1 MLNCNTTVVLEEI
14 CGRRRRPKTSERDRG
29 IDTVMDQKQKH
40 GSKRHSG
47 IYEYHGQSI
56 QRRTS
61 KKTSSSDRHGQI
73 YPEGF
78 IQASIRAVTP
88 DPTSPDGQNAPSS
101 SSLFPSASLPTSP
114 ESATYENLNGPH
126 YSAPFDSSQLNNL
139 PSDTIGEPISR
150 PRTRTLEERT
160 RDRSPTSMLSK
171 TRSRIS
177 SLQSST
183 LPPLHDSSGD
193 ISSIGFPSII
203 ASPPSTSQSHAN
215 RQRLVKSP
223 PRPLSPIKT
232 IQTATST
239 TPKSSPTTDKTRILQ
254 LMKSTCGRM
263 HGILSF
269 RTTKSGPWSSGY
281 CAINVASG
289 SLIYQMKGD
298 VTHAKTLIPDL
309 RGCKV
314 RTMRDKESLLTYLHV
329 STHTSALGIHLR
341 PLVTETLDSW
351 LAALLCWQPIRPKGV
366 QNKMAKPQTTPI
378 SERRLGNNRRSSA
391 INTVKDAA
399 IIKVGKMLYW
409 DENAQFQTPGVT
421 RNRRISTYKQ
431 QRSMSHAWQKVSC
444 TLQENG
450 NLKLFTEPDTCLL
463 AMIPLSSLSRY
474 AIQRLEPSV
483 LDDEFSLAI
492 YPHYTIP
499 YATKLP
505 ALRTTYLSLESR
517 VLFEV
522 WFVLLRAFTVPD
534 LYGPEQPSSSTEL
547 SFGDSMTPQHSP
559 IPCNAFRVER
569 LLTLR
574 ITEAKVYL
582 PRGPSDFSTRSSPRT
597 GSSQGQ
603 DWVSSDYYAEVNLDS
618 EVRARTAIK
627 TDTGNP
633 FWREDYEFLDL
644 PPVLSSALV
653 VLKTRNTEQRDWTL
667 VSRGL
672 QEYEQGDLNDMSAA
686 IGDIEIS
693 STDIMYGMVDLRLT
707 DLERGKD
714 LERWWPI
721 CNEQEEVVGEIL
733 IKMRLDEFI
742 VLLSQ
747 DYRQL
752 SEIMSTFSNGLTQQ
766 IAAVIPSDLK
776 RLSDTLLN
784 IFQVSGQASDW
795 MMSLVEDE
803 IDGIHKDSPVSR
815 FRYSRRIAS
824 NDSYDSGVERELMLR
839 DLGKSATVEANLLF
853 RGNSLLTKALDSH
866 MRRLGK
872 EYLEDT
878 LSERIRDID
887 ESDPDCEVD
896 PNKVQHTED
905 LQRNWRNLIAL
916 TENIWKSIYT
926 SAPRCPPELRVIF
939 RHIRACVEDR
949 YGDFL
954 RTVTY
959 SSVSGFL
966 FLRFFCP
973 AVLNPKLFGLLRGK
987 LFHMHVHLYNFGTL
1001 LHWVAHPA

>member
-1 MLNCNTTVVLEEI
+1 
-14 CGRRRRPKTSERDRG
+14 
-29 IDTVMDQKQKH
+29 MDQKQRH

-47 IYEYHGQSI
+47 IYEYQEQPI

-61 KKTSSSDRHGQI
+61 KRTSSKDRHGQI
-73 YPEGF
+73 YPDGF

-88 DPTSPDGQNAPSS
+88 DLTSPHGYADPAS
-101 SSLFPSASLPTSP
+101 SSLFPTASLPTSP
-114 ESATYENLNGPH
+114 ENSTFENPYEPRSL
-126 YSAPFDSSQLNNL
+126 APFDPEPPSSIPNDN
-139 PSDTIGEPISR
+139 SEEPIGR
-150 PRTRTLEERT
+150 PRTRTLEGRSQ
-160 RDRSPTSMLSK
+160 DRSPTSILSK
-171 TRSRIS
+171 TRNRMS
-177 SLQSST
+177 SLQSSA
-183 LPPLHDSSGD
+183 LPSLHDAPED

-203 ASPPSTSQSHAN
+203 ASPPLASQSQVP
-215 RQRLVKSP
+215 RQRLVKPP
-223 PRPLSPIKT
+223 PRPLSPIKMV
-232 IQTATST
+232 QATTSF

-269 RTTKSGPWSSGY
+269 RTTKSGPWSAGY

-314 RTMRDKESLLTYLHV
+314 RTMQDKETLLTYLHV
-329 STHTSALGIHLR
+329 STHTSTLGIHLR

-378 SERRLGNNRRSSA
+378 SERKLGTSRRSSA

-409 DENAQFQTPGVT
+409 DEHAQLQTLATT
-421 RNRRISTYKQ
+421 RSRRISTYKQ

-474 AIQRLEPSV
+474 SIQRLEPSV

-499 YATKLP
+499 NAAKLP
-505 ALRTTYLSLESR
+505 AIRTTYLSLESR

-534 LYGPEQPSSSTEL
+534 LYGPEQPTPSTDLSSE
-547 SFGDSMTPQHSP
+547 DSMTPQHSP
-559 IPCNAFRVER
+559 IPYNAFRVER
-569 LLTLR
+569 LLSLR
-574 ITEAKVYL
+574 ITEAKVYS
-582 PRGPSDFSTRSSPRT
+582 PRGPIDFSTRSSPRN

-603 DWVSSDYYAEVNLDS
+603 DWISNDYYAEVNLDS

-644 PPVLSSALV
+644 PPVLSSASV
-653 VLKTRNTEQRDWTL
+653 VLKTRNIEQRDWTL

-672 QEYEQGDLNDMSAA
+672 REYEQGDLNDMSAA

-693 STDIMYGMVDLRLT
+693 PMDTVYGMVNLRLT

-721 CNEQEEVVGEIL
+721 CNEQEEVVGEML
-733 IKMRLDEFI
+733 MKMRLDEFV

-752 SEIMSTFSNGLTQQ
+752 SEIMSSFSNGLTQQ

-784 IFQVSGQASDW
+784 IFQVSGQANDW

-803 IDGIHKDSPVSR
+803 IDGIHKDFPVSR

-896 PNKVQHTED
+896 PNRVQHAED

-916 TENIWKSIYT
+916 TENIWKSINS

-973 AVLNPKLFGLLRGK
+973 AVLNPKLFGLLKGK
-987 LFHMHVHLYNFGTL
+987 LCF
-1001 LHWVAHPA
+1001 

>member
-1 MLNCNTTVVLEEI
+1 
-14 CGRRRRPKTSERDRG
+14 
-29 IDTVMDQKQKH
+29 MDQKQWQ
-40 GSKRHSG
+40 GNKRHSG

-61 KKTSSSDRHGQI
+61 KKPSSKDRHGQF

-78 IQASIRAVTP
+78 TQASIRAVTP
-88 DPTSPDGQNAPSS
+88 EPTSPVNYNNSLS
-101 SSLFPSASLPTSP
+101 LSLFPSASLPTSP
-114 ESATYENLNGPH
+114 EYATHESSNGSH
-126 YSAPFDSSQLNNL
+126 HSTPFDSSQPNSFPTPDIEEL
-139 PSDTIGEPISR
+139 IGR
-150 PRTRTLEERT
+150 PRTRTLEERI
-160 RDRSPTSMLSK
+160 RERSPTSILSK

-177 SLQSST
+177 SLQSSA
-183 LPPLHDSSGD
+183 PPSLHDPPGD
-193 ISSIGFPSII
+193 VTSIGYPSII
-203 ASPPSTSQSHAN
+203 PSPPLTSHSQTT
-215 RQRLVKSP
+215 RQRLVKPP
-223 PRPLSPIKT
+223 PRPLSPIKN
-232 IQTATST
+232 IQATTSST
-239 TPKSSPTTDKTRILQ
+239 PQSSPTIDKAKILN

-269 RTTKSGPWSSGY
+269 RTTKAGPWSSGY

-298 VTHAKTLIPDL
+298 VTHTKTLIPDL

-314 RTMRDKESLLTYLHV
+314 RTMRDSESLLTYLHV
-329 STHTSALGIHLR
+329 STHTSTLGIHLR
-341 PLVTETLDSW
+341 PNVTETIYSW

-366 QNKMAKPQTTPI
+366 QNKMAKPQTAPI
-378 SERRLGNNRRSSA
+378 SERRLVNSRRSSA

-409 DENAQFQTPGVT
+409 DENAQSQTSSIT
-421 RNRRISTYKQ
+421 HNRRISTYKQ

-450 NLKLFTEPDTCLL
+450 NLKLFTEPDTSLIC
-463 AMIPLSSLSRY
+463 MIPLSSLSRY

-483 LDDEFSLAI
+483 LDDDFSLAI
-492 YPHYTIP
+492 FPHYTIP
-499 YATKLP
+499 TATILP
-505 ALRTTYLSLESR
+505 AIRTTYLSLESR

-534 LYGPEQPSSSTEL
+534 LYGPEQPSVSTDLSSR
-547 SFGDSMTPQHSP
+547 DSMTPQHSP
-559 IPCNAFRVER
+559 IPYNAFRVER

-574 ITEAKVYL
+574 ITEAKVYTA
-582 PRGPSDFSTRSSPRT
+582 RGPADFNIRSSPRT

-603 DWVSSDYYAEVNLDS
+603 DCVSGDYYAEVILDG
-618 EVRARTAIK
+618 EIRARTALK

-633 FWREDYEFLDL
+633 FWREEYEFLDL

-672 QEYEQGDLNDMSAA
+672 REYEQGDLSDMSTAV
-686 IGDIEIS
+686 GDIEIS
-693 STDIMYGMVDLRLT
+693 PMDVVYGTVDLRLT
-707 DLERGKD
+707 DLGRGKD

-733 IKMRLDEFI
+733 MKKRLDEFV

-747 DYRQL
+747 DYHQL
-752 SEIMSTFSNGLTQQ
+752 SEMMSSFSNGLTQQ
-766 IAAVIPSDLK
+766 IAAIIPSDLK

-803 IDGIHKDSPVSR
+803 IDGIHKDTPVSR

-824 NDSYDSGVERELMLR
+824 NDSYESGVERRELMLR

-896 PNKVQHTED
+896 PNRVQHLED

-916 TENIWKSIYT
+916 TENIWKSISA

-973 AVLNPKLFGLLRGK
+973 AVLNPKLFGLLKGK
-987 LFHMHVHLYNFGTL
+987 LFLYIQSSL
-1001 LHWVAHPA
+1001 QP